1 MGVKIVKA
9 SIIIFCTGGAQMGN
23 SLGKNIKQLRKELKI
38 TQEQLATF
46 TGVSTRTIEDYEQ
59 GITKDPS
66 SHVLFSL
73 AGYFKVDPLKLLTG
87 GIEMASNNLY
97 EEAIIEELNQIRD
110 VNVIKSIHDEKY
122 NGVALARLGI
132 SDDLI
137 DKVKDN
143 WSVLYKPNPN
153 SKKPRSW
160 YRHYIVETIE
170 KYVQNRDTFRKKYEL
185 ENGMDILQ
193 SKMKIEY

>member
-1 MGVKIVKA
+1 
-9 SIIIFCTGGAQMGN
+9 MGN
-23 SLGKNIKQLRKELKI
+23 CLGKNIKELRKELNI
-38 TQEQLATF
+38 TQPQLATF

-59 GITKDPS
+59 GITKEPS
-66 SHVLFSL
+66 AYVVFSL
-73 AGYFKVDPLKLLTG
+73 AGFFKVDPLKLLTG
-87 GIEMASNNLY
+87 GIKMVSNNLY
-97 EEAIIEELNQIRD
+97 EDAIIEELNQIRD
-110 VNVIKSIHDEKY
+110 ADVIKSIHDTDY

-132 SDDLI
+132 SNDLI

-160 YRHYIVETIE
+160 YRPYIVETIE

-193 SKMKIEY
+193 SKMQIEY